1 MRVVRM
7 LVVAFT
13 AAGASSE
20 LALIGRWAIACITVL
35 AIAAAVLVAS
45 TLAVLFGLS

>member
-7 LVVAFT
+7 LDAAFT
-13 AAGASSE
+13 AAGVPSE
-20 LALIGRWAIACITVL
+20 LALIGRWAAAGITVV

-45 TLAVLFGLS
+45 TLAVMFGLS